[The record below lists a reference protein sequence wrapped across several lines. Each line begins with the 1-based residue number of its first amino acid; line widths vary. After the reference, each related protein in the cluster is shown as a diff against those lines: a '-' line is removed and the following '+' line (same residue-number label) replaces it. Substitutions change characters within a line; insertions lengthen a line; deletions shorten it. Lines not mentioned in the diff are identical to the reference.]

1 MNINFTFLSIIFFV
15 NNYRYSVKA
24 TREQIC
30 HILHHHYFQIVVCV
44 LVLLDT
50 AVVVTE
56 IMVETSNSNSESKR
70 CFVERF
76 EIKENVI

>member
-1 MNINFTFLSIIFFV
+1 MNIDFTFLSIIFFV